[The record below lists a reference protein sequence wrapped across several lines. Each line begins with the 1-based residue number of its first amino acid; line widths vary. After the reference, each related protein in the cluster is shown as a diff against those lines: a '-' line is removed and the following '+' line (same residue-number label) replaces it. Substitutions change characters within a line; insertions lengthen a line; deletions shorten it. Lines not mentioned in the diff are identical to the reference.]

1 MHGPLLERALR
12 RSHMASAPVADVAI
26 EVRHAAFVE
35 AVDCFAAM
43 IPAPVRDHKTA
54 RMLASAAGA
63 SASPGSSDGWMWLD
77 MHLVSHVKLRL

>member
-12 RSHMASAPVADVAI
+12 RSHMASAPIADVAI

-43 IPAPVRDHKTA
+43 IPTPVRF
-54 RMLASAAGA
+54 S
-63 SASPGSSDGWMWLD
+63 
-77 MHLVSHVKLRL
+77 

>member
-12 RSHMASAPVADVAI
+12 RSAMASAPIADVAI

-43 IPAPVRDHKTA
+43 IPAPVRFCNSE
-54 RMLASAAGA
+54 RLL
-63 SASPGSSDGWMWLD
+63 GSCSSR
-77 MHLVSHVKLRL
+77 VV